1 MTGALCASSKATISP
16 KPTSSPAPSTS
27 TPQRQPVPLP
37 EPPMLEDI
45 AIRARQNIGL
55 VTAILLFCVL
65 YLLYHL
71 AHPRGFS
78 SAVLVQNGDEIF
90 ALAMLAMAQTVP
102 VLASGLDLSV
112 GAVMTMV
119 ACLASY
125 LLPGTAGAAPLHV
138 EIFGLDLGLGTFPGG
153 ITGILLGIAVCLA
166 IGAGAGFIN
175 GCVVVYGRIQPII
188 ATLATGAVYI
198 GIALFLRPT
207 PGGKI
212 DEDLNWALTNS
223 LGDFAST
230 VHILDDGAA
239 AWFAPFAWIPV
250 PFALLA
256 LIALL
261 VWVPFRRSVVGRA
274 VYAIG
279 SAEGAAYMSGLPIE
293 RAKIAAFT
301 LAGFFAGCGGL
312 FLAIQTSSGNAD
324 IPQAGA
330 YTLHSI
336 ASVVIGGHS
345 PLRGVTGRAIGSI
358 FGAMILR
365 FISFFF
371 RIFDIAPLLQP
382 LFEGLILLAAVSIG
396 ALGVLRVK
404 NTLELFR

>member
-1 MTGALCASSKATISP
+1 MS
-16 KPTSSPAPSTS
+16 
-27 TPQRQPVPLP
+27 QPGPR
-37 EPPMLEDI
+37 MLDDMV
-45 AIRARQNIGL
+45 IRARQNVGL
-55 VTAILLFCVL
+55 VTAVLLFCVL
-65 YLLYHL
+65 YFLYNL
-71 AHPRGFS
+71 AHPKGFS
-78 SAVLVQNGDEIF
+78 SAVLVQNSDEIF

-102 VLASGLDLSV
+102 VLMSGLDLSV
-112 GAVMTMV
+112 GATMTMV
-119 ACLASY
+119 ACFASY
-125 LLPGTAGAAPLHV
+125 LLTGTPLHL
-138 EIFGLDLGLGTFPGG
+138 ELFGLHLGLGTFPVV
-153 ITGILLGIAVCLA
+153 LGMVTCAA
-166 IGAGAGFIN
+166 IGTFAGFIN

-188 ATLATGAVYI
+188 ATLATGAIYI

-212 DEDLNWALTNS
+212 DEDLNWAMTNS

-230 VHILDDGAA
+230 VHIFDDGAA

-250 PFALLA
+250 PFVLLF

-261 VWVPFRRSVVGRA
+261 VWVPFRRSVLGRA
-274 VYAIG
+274 IYAVG

-293 RAKIAAFT
+293 RAKVAAFT

-330 YTLHSI
+330 YTLNSI
-336 ASVVIGGHS
+336 ASVVIGGTS
-345 PLRGVTGRAIGSI
+345 LLGGTGSAIGSI

-365 FISFFF
+365 VISFFF

-396 ALGVLRVK
+396 ALRVLRVR